1 MIKIWHDTAWDDY
14 IGWQSEDKKT
24 VRKINALVKDIE
36 RNGLNCV
43 GKPEKLKY
51 LPGYSVK
58 IDGGN
63 RLVFDIID
71 NKLEIYACKGHYGD
85 K

>member
-14 IGWQSEDKKT
+14 LDWQKEDKKT
-24 VRKINALVKDIE
+24 LRRINALLKSIE
-36 RNGLNCV
+36 RNGYDGI
-43 GKPEKLKY
+43 GKPEKLKH

-58 IDGGN
+58 IDDSN
-63 RLVFDIID
+63 RLVFEII
-71 NKLEIYACKGHYGD
+71 NSKLEIYACKGHYGD